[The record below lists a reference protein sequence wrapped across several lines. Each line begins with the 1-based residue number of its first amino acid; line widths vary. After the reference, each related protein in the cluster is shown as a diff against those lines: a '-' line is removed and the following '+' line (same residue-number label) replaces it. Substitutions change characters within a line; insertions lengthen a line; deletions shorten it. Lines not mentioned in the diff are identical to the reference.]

1 MLMKKS
7 FASRL
12 FDAGNA
18 AFLILLSVI
27 SLYPLWREISLS
39 LSSRD
44 EAMRGGLFLWP
55 REFTWTAYTHILD
68 SVYIWVAY
76 GNTIFIT
83 IAGTLLH
90 LLVTSSAA
98 YALAKRTLP
107 MKNMFL
113 LLIVF
118 TMIFSGGLI
127 PTYMV
132 VKQLGLLNSLWAVIA
147 LNLSSGFNMIIML
160 NFIRAIPEEIEESA
174 MMDGANPIRI
184 YVSII
189 LPLCKPVLATLAL
202 WVAVSLWNNFFQSMI
217 YLNDQ
222 SLTTLPLLLRQIVA
236 GQEIAQQLGQLD
248 DTTTESVIAATIM
261 VSILPIV
268 AVYPFLQRYFT
279 KGVMLGSVKS

>member
-1 MLMKKS
+1 MKKS

>member
-1 MLMKKS
+1 MKKS

-68 SVYIWVAY
+68 SGYIWVAY

-184 YVSII
+184 YVSFI

>member
-1 MLMKKS
+1 MKKS

-68 SVYIWVAY
+68 SGYIWVAY